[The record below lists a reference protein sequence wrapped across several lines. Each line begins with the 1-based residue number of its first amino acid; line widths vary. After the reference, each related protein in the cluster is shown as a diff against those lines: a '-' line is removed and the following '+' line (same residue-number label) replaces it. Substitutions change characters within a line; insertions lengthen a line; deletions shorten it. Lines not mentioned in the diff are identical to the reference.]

1 MQASGAHARR
11 PLPMTIHPMPTATQ
25 VCGLGDGDG
34 TDGGGRYDDDA
45 TPVSYLHGMGTF
57 NNKHLPDGSWGRHVP
72 PTLVANR
79 SFHSDGTRLREMTR
93 GFMRGNVLQQ
103 LHDNGFCRILMISL
117 FS

>member
-34 TDGGGRYDDDA
+34 TDGDGRDDDDA
-45 TPVSYLHGMGTF
+45 TPNSHMHGMGTF